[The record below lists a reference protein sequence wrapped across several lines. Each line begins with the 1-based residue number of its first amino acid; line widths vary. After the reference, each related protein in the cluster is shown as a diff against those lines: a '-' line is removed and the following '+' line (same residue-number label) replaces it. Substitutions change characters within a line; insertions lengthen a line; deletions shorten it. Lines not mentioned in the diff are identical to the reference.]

1 MRTFSTVKV
10 QKCIMSRL
18 NSASGR
24 SISRIL
30 SSPVGGW
37 TAISLGGLPGTHG
50 DEQSLI
56 PA

>member
-1 MRTFSTVKV
+1 MRTFSTGKV

-30 SSPVGGW
+30 SGLLAGTW
-37 TAISLGGLPGTHG
+37 TAISLGGLPGTH
-50 DEQSLI
+50 
-56 PA
+56 